1 MPLFGKTHLQM
12 ILEGNYTTN
21 ERNRYA
27 EMYAANF
34 RAESERIK
42 AENEK
47 LKEEI
52 KELRNLINNRK

>member
-1 MPLFGKTHLQM
+1 MSIFEKSRLQM
-12 ILEGNYTTN
+12 MIEGNYTTN